1 MRIHTIVFAILVL
14 AAGLS
19 CSRGELPPPPA
30 GVPPW
35 PEWAFSHWVWYDDP
49 ADCPKEPPGQTTQEC
64 YIQLVD
70 DYLKRDIPVGAIII
84 DSTWETGF
92 NTFNI
97 DTNLFTT
104 PATMIKWFHDRDVR
118 VFLWVTTMIN
128 MDTPEEI
135 ALHDE
140 AAEKNYFMTAGEGM
154 SPAILDWWWG
164 EKGGSLIDL
173 FNPEALEWWHSK
185 IDKALELG
193 IDGWKC
199 DGAEY
204 NVSLLE
210 PYSPYLKKSVKRV
223 EYSHAYYSD
232 FFNYTREKL
241 GNDRIITAR
250 PVDTYKMDPSK
261 FSEDMLR
268 EWMSFAPREINWAG
282 WVGDQDATFE
292 GIRAALVNMYHSS
305 RLGYVAFGSDIGGYD
320 NDDNAPFGL
329 KRTKELLLR
338 WVQLGAVCPVME
350 NGGNGE
356 HRPWIFDDNYGGT
369 ETTDIYRTFVK
380 LHYALI
386 PYLMSEGARAF
397 NEGVSLMRFLDA
409 KDFQYFLGRDI
420 FVAPILAEGGSVKIS
435 FPGSYYWV
443 YLFDRSKVYKG
454 GTTQTLTF
462 PLSEYPVFLR
472 KGSIIESTL
481 KVP

>member
-1 MRIHTIVFAILVL
+1 MRMHTIVFIVVVM

-19 CSRGELPPPPA
+19 CSRGELPLQPA

-49 ADCPKEPPGQTTQEC
+49 EDCPKEPPGQTTQEC

-84 DSTWETGF
+84 DSPWETGY
-92 NTFNI
+92 NTFDI
-97 DTNLFTT
+97 DTSRFFPD
-104 PATMIKWFHDRDVR
+104 PAAMIKWFHDRDVR
-118 VFLWVTTMIN
+118 VIMWITSMVNVDTTV
-128 MDTPEEI
+128 EQ
-135 ALHDE
+135 ALHAEGE
-140 AAEKNYFMTAGEGM
+140 ANNFFMTAGEGM
-154 SPAILDWWWG
+154 SPAILEWW
-164 EKGGSLIDL
+164 KGNGSLIDY
-173 FNPEALEWWHSK
+173 FNPEAVAWWHSK
-185 IDKALELG
+185 VDKTLALG

-204 NVSLLE
+204 NLSLLD
-210 PYSPYLKKSVKRV
+210 PYSPYLKKNVKRV
-223 EYSHAYYSD
+223 EYSHAYYGD

-250 PVDTYKMDPSK
+250 PVDTYGADPSDL
-261 FSEDMLR
+261 SDDMIRKLV
-268 EWMSFAPREINWAG
+268 SFAPREINWAG

-292 GIRAALVNMYHSS
+292 GMRKALVNLYHSS
-305 RLGYVAFGSDIGGYD
+305 RLGYIAFGSDIGGYRE
-320 NDDNAPFGL
+320 NDDAPFGL
-329 KRTKELLLR
+329 KRTKELFIR
-338 WVQLGAVCPVME
+338 WAQLGAMCPVME
-350 NGGNGE
+350 NGGGGE
-356 HRPWIFDDNYGGT
+356 HRPWIFDENYGGT

-397 NEGVSLMRFLDA
+397 TESVSLMRFVDS
-409 KDFQYFLGRDI
+409 KDFQYFLGRDM
-420 FVAPILAEGGSVKIS
+420 FVAPILTEGGSVKIS
-435 FPGSYYWV
+435 FPKGHYWV

-454 GTTQTLTF
+454 GTTQTLEF
-462 PLSEYPVFLR
+462 PLSEFPVFLR